1 MKILKRLFY
10 CFLALV
16 LVVTS
21 IAIYQEST
29 SDSYVVDDIPGGYQ
43 VTFSGKPDK
52 SLPRDW
58 NVPYE
63 AFYELKVS
71 SLQNMHVYHMPEELT
86 DDEIDGELDVVNSIG
101 VSPENVERFT
111 SNGNRGV
118 RYSADIRKC
127 LAIVVD
133 RKHVV
138 VLGAAG
144 YGADEFIDSFKRSA
158 AGQ

>member
-29 SDSYVVDDIPGGYQ
+29 SDSYVVDDYE

-52 SLPRDW
+52 RLPRDW

-71 SLQNMHVYHMPEELT
+71 SMPNMHVYHMPEELT
-86 DDEIDGELDVVNSIG
+86 DDEIDSELDVVNLIG
-101 VSPENVERFT
+101 VSSENVERFA
-111 SNGNRGV
+111 SNGNRRV

-127 LAIVVD
+127 LATVVD
-133 RKHVV
+133 CKHVV

-144 YGADEFIDSFKRSA
+144 YGADEFIDSFKRSG